1 MLPNE
6 RSENMLEQMQ
16 DKKTQ
21 MLLSIAELKRAVM
34 NTQSKIEDFY
44 NPMRWENLG
53 ISHEEYEALFREGK
67 MYEIE
72 ETDIVN
78 LLTNLEVAL
87 DELLK

>member
-1 MLPNE
+1 MLIA
-6 RSENMLEQMQ
+6 
-16 DKKTQ
+16 
-21 MLLSIAELKRAVM
+21 IAELKRAVT
-34 NTQSKIEDFY
+34 NTQSKVENFY

-53 ISHEEYEALFREGK
+53 ISHEEYEVLYKEGK